1 MLDFPPPYL
10 DGQYRRGD
18 AARVL
23 VPKEGAAELNAEPEE
38 NTEQDKN
45 INFRPFTYN
54 HLTNEIL
61 ISENKRFEFFYLLVS
76 KGSRF
81 TCPLAQTACSRLF
94 PRWSVRFLSREGSR
108 PDREEL

>member
-45 INFRPFTYN
+45 INFRPSTYN

-61 ISENKRFEFFYLLVS
+61 ISENKRFEFFTSSSAREAGL
-76 KGSRF
+76 RA
-81 TCPLAQTACSRLF
+81 PLRRQRAAGCSPCGR
-94 PRWSVRFLSREGSR
+94 
-108 PDREEL
+108 

>member
-18 AARVL
+18 TARVL

-45 INFRPFTYN
+45 TGINFRPSTYN

-61 ISENKRFEFFYLLVS
+61 MFRK
-76 KGSRF
+76 
-81 TCPLAQTACSRLF
+81 
-94 PRWSVRFLSREGSR
+94 
-108 PDREEL
+108 